1 MLLQMLGLLW
11 WLSGKESTCQAGDVD
26 LIPGLGRFPG
36 EGNGNPLQYS
46 CLGNPMDTRAW
57 LATIREVAKIR
68 HNRVTKHTHKHT
80 SALCRKTFEGWQ
92 ATRSVFRLEC
102 IDWDFPGGP
111 VVESPLASAGEKG
124 FIFGPELDMTEAT

>member
-1 MLLQMLGLLW
+1 MQVMGSITG
-11 WLSGKESTCQAGDVD
+11 SGRS
-26 LIPGLGRFPG
+26 PGV
-36 EGNGNPLQYS
+36 GNDNPLQYS

-102 IDWDFPGGP
+102 IDWDFPGGS
-111 VVESPLASAGEKG
+111 VVKNPFTHAGNTGSVPGSGRSPGKG
-124 FIFGPELDMTEAT
+124 NDNLLQYSCLENLMD